1 MRSWWR
7 RVNVQAKPRPSSG
20 RPSARRGGWAHDP
33 RVTLG
38 LLGGLG
44 AGEAIVAFAFSMPL
58 GLGLGAGT
66 GALTLLGKV
75 REHAA
80 GKGKPL
86 VNLEGDRGDSVY
98 VDGETGLPNRN
109 QLIDQ
114 LAREIARAE
123 RYQHP
128 LTLAVVE
135 IERLDDIEAG
145 WGADAVARA
154 VAHAAKTLRRV
165 TRTSD
170 FLSRVDDAR
179 FAVALMQC
187 TNEQAKRFA
196 ERVELAV
203 GNRPIRAGSRMR
215 GVPVYLSVRVTTLQ
229 YDRTRLRGP
238 LDFLSRAG
246 GEMVIQEERTPLP
259 KGAARHPAPADIPGL
274 RRDPVPTYAEDAD
287 TPDFAEAY
295 KAFRG
300 RRAG

>member
-1 MRSWWR
+1 VVAVSVQLKSRSSVTR
-7 RVNVQAKPRPSSG
+7 TALSS
-20 RPSARRGGWAHDP
+20 AGWAHDP
-33 RVTLG
+33 RVTGG

-44 AGEAIVAFAFSMPL
+44 LGEAIVALAFSMPL
-58 GLGLGAGT
+58 GVGLALGT
-66 GALTLLGKV
+66 GGLVAVGKA
-75 REHAA
+75 RERAA
-80 GKGKPL
+80 GRHGKPL
-86 VNLEGDRGDSVY
+86 VNLEGDRAESVY
-98 VDGETGLPNRN
+98 VDAETGLPNRN

-123 RYQHP
+123 RYQFA

-135 IERLDDIEAG
+135 IERLDDIEAA
-145 WGADAVARA
+145 WGADAVARSI
-154 VAHAAKTLRRV
+154 AHVTKTMRRV

-170 FLSRVDDAR
+170 FLSRLDQQR

-187 TNEQAKRFA
+187 TNEQAKKFGG
-196 ERVELAV
+196 RVELAV

-246 GEMVIQEERTPLP
+246 GEMVVREERTALP
-259 KGAARHPAPADIPGL
+259 KGAPRPTAASAEVHAL
-274 RRDPVPTYAEDAD
+274 RRATPAKDYYPDDGDA
-287 TPDFAEAY
+287 PDFAEAY

-300 RRAG
+300 RRAS

>member
-1 MRSWWR
+1 VVAVSVQLKSRSSVTR
-7 RVNVQAKPRPSSG
+7 TALSS
-20 RPSARRGGWAHDP
+20 AGWAHDP
-33 RVTLG
+33 RVTGG

-44 AGEAIVAFAFSMPL
+44 LGEAIVALAFSMPL
-58 GLGLGAGT
+58 GVGLALGT
-66 GALTLLGKV
+66 GGLVAVGKA
-75 REHAA
+75 RERAA
-80 GKGKPL
+80 GRHGKPL
-86 VNLEGDRGDSVY
+86 VNLEGDRAESVY
-98 VDGETGLPNRN
+98 VDAETGLPNRN

-123 RYQHP
+123 RYQFA

-135 IERLDDIEAG
+135 IERLDDIEAA
-145 WGADAVARA
+145 WGADAVARSI
-154 VAHAAKTLRRV
+154 AHVTKTMRRV

-170 FLSRVDDAR
+170 FLSRLDQQR

-187 TNEQAKRFA
+187 TNEQAKKFGG
-196 ERVELAV
+196 RVELAV